1 MSRKAFKGDKKMRKV
16 GFISTVVTTALLG
29 SLVLASG
36 ASAAVPTRPTASQKA
51 QLQYL
56 VEEEKLARDVYTYF
70 ANNVTSQKFSNIL
83 KSEQTHMDAVAAV
96 LKTYNFYN
104 PAAVRAPGVF
114 RDATLQKLYNDLIA
128 KGSVSPAAAIGV
140 GVAIEEL
147 DIKDLKKMLTSKM
160 PADMK
165 LMMENLLKA
174 SYNHLA
180 AFQR

>member
-1 MSRKAFKGDKKMRKV
+1 
-16 GFISTVVTTALLG
+16 
-29 SLVLASG
+29 
-36 ASAAVPTRPTASQKA
+36 
-51 QLQYL
+51 
-56 VEEEKLARDVYTYF
+56 
-70 ANNVTSQKFSNIL
+70 
-83 KSEQTHMDAVAAV
+83 MDAVAAV

-140 GVAIEEL
+140 GVSIEEL